1 MKSNAETLES
11 PVEIAS
17 LLTEPLAG
25 KKVLLAE
32 DDEVS
37 QQQLSI
43 LLARMGAT
51 VEIVTTGEQVLEKM
65 LDCQCDMLFLDLHL
79 PPFNTMELVRTLR
92 KEHGLNIPILGLSA
106 ADMGGRA
113 INAGVNHV
121 LRKPLEVS
129 EIKSA
134 IFQLQEE

>member
-1 MKSNAETLES
+1 MKSKTETLES
-11 PVEIAS
+11 TVEIAPI
-17 LLTEPLAG
+17 LTEPLAG

-51 VEIVTTGEQVLEKM
+51 VEIVTTGDQVLEKM
-65 LDCQCDMLFLDLHL
+65 INCQCDMLFLDMHL
-79 PPFNTMELVRTLR
+79 PPFNTMELVRSLR

-106 ADMGGRA
+106 ADMSGRA
-113 INAGVNHV
+113 VNAGVNHV
-121 LRKPLEVS
+121 LRKPLEAS

-134 IFQLQEE
+134 IFQLQEA